1 MKLINTIFEWLNL
14 YIENI
19 YDNPFIIIGCISRIE
34 SHYGQSSNELALFY
48 SIVWNIYKN
57 G

>member
-19 YDNPFIIIGCISRIE
+19 YNNPFIITGCISRIE
-34 SHYGQSSNELALFY
+34 SHYGQSSNEFALFY